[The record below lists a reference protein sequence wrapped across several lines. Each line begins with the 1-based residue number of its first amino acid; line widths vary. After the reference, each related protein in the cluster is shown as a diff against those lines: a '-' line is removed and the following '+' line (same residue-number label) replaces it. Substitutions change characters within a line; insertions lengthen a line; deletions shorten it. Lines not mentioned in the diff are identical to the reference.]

1 MNDKPYTS
9 DASAPKLS
17 ALPQRGTK
25 LLRLW
30 WLWPVLFV
38 ALLITIFFMKEASV
52 WMTVCLFALLAFSG
66 IMQLV
71 TFILAI
77 VRKQW
82 RRLIGT
88 IVGGLV
94 SVAAFV
100 AFCIMLFATA
110 FARMFGPNED
120 SFGKEHPIPDNVQ
133 CELPLV
139 DESTIYYGINDTVG
153 ELREAVTPVIDS
165 LDTSTF
171 LQIHYGMQ
179 PGIYEYDFYYPQ
191 LPDGH
196 IYLKCFEVTTGVALS
211 TERIAERSRVDV
223 ASHNTFGKIAN
234 RQEFTI
240 YEGDWG
246 DYYAVRVE
254 VWHHEDHS
262 VRDTRLLAKTYRMEG
277 WMR

>member
-1 MNDKPYTS
+1 MEQKTNLDPQKPKPDT
-9 DASAPKLS
+9 
-17 ALPQRGTK
+17 T
-25 LLRLW
+25 LLKLW
-30 WLWPVLFV
+30 WLWPVFFV
-38 ALLITIFFMKEASV
+38 SLLAAIFVMNDVAD
-52 WMTVCLFALLAFSG
+52 WMTVCFLALLALLG
-66 IMQLV
+66 IMQVV
-71 TFILAI
+71 TFILTI

-82 RRLIGT
+82 KRLVGT

-94 SVAAFV
+94 SVAALVAYCITLFV
-100 AFCIMLFATA
+100 AA
-110 FARMFGPNED
+110 FAGMFGPNED
-120 SFGKEHPIPDNVQ
+120 PFGKEHPIPDNVQ

-139 DESTIYYGINDTVG
+139 DENTIYYGMNDTVG
-153 ELREAVTPVIDS
+153 ELREAVTPIIDS
-165 LDTSTF
+165 LDSNTF

-179 PGIYEYDFYYPQ
+179 PGIYEYDFYYPK

-254 VWHHEDHS
+254 VWHHEGHS